1 MTRDPKYLPAL
12 ISAPRLHG
20 FRRSS
25 HCERQEA
32 SRFPNPAKKL
42 VPKICSWQEGA
53 RNHAGLQQ
61 RKRRQ
66 GEKLWLDRP
75 GGLAS
80 ISGLRSGR
88 IVIPAALTPLES
100 PPLPTPS
107 IPGAAGPG
115 GLALPGV
122 QGPRAGRRQV
132 EGDRLTAARPR
143 EAGPGGAAATPAL
156 PLPTPPALLPQLS
169 VQLAAPRALARPPSV
184 SPATGE
190 AAAAPRRHRGAVS
203 PRQPRARPSP
213 RPLPSARPSPPPLA
227 AGGLPSPGL
236 LLRGPR
242 AGREPGRLGAGEA
255 AHSTDTHCGRTDPGG
270 ARRAPWAPRRR
281 APLPPPPVS
290 PGSGPRG
297 QPRRAGGPRGGAG
310 PAGARRWRSRSA
322 PARTPSPPPPA
333 PSRRTSPPPA
343 AASPTTASSSAPCP
357 DSSSWRRS

>member
-12 ISAPRLHG
+12 ISGPGAGPEAPRIPAIEPL
-20 FRRSS
+20 RAPRSIS
-25 HCERQEA
+25 LSKPGEKVGSSNLFLA
-32 SRFPNPAKKL
+32 G
-42 VPKICSWQEGA
+42 GA
-53 RNHAGLQQ
+53 RNHAGLRQ

-156 PLPTPPALLPQLS
+156 PPPI
-169 VQLAAPRALARPPSV
+169 PRALPPS
-184 SPATGE
+184 
-190 AAAAPRRHRGAVS
+190 RN
-203 PRQPRARPSP
+203 SP
-213 RPLPSARPSPPPLA
+213 RPPAPTLRVVCRPARASAPSV
-227 AGGLPSPGL
+227 
-236 LLRGPR
+236 
-242 AGREPGRLGAGEA
+242 REPRN
-255 AHSTDTHCGRTDPGG
+255 R
-270 ARRAPWAPRRR
+270 
-281 APLPPPPVS
+281 
-290 PGSGPRG
+290 
-297 QPRRAGGPRGGAG
+297 
-310 PAGARRWRSRSA
+310 
-322 PARTPSPPPPA
+322 
-333 PSRRTSPPPA
+333 
-343 AASPTTASSSAPCP
+343 
-357 DSSSWRRS
+357 